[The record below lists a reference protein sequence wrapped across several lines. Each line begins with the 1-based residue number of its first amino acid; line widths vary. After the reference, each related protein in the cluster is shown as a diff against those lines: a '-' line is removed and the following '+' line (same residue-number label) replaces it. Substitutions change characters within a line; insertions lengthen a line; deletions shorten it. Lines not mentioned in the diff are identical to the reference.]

1 MKYIVLPK
9 SVLDEVPQETL
20 NELHL
25 VPRVSTDGTKVIM
38 KVVNYEKIFPPIMPI
53 SEIGDSNDV
62 VSEPSYSYP
71 TYEGDSLDEL
81 LKGSEWNT
89 PDSID
94 TDTILDKPVVQS
106 SKTRKSSK
114 AAVL

>member
-1 MKYIVLPK
+1 MKYIVFPK
-9 SVLDEVPQETL
+9 EDLNNVSQEVL

-25 VPRVSTDGTKVIM
+25 VPRLSVDGTKVIM

-62 VSEPSYSYP
+62 ISEPSYPYP

-81 LKGSEWNT
+81 LKGSEWNAS
-89 PDSID
+89 DNIE
-94 TDTILDKPVVQS
+94 TDTVLDKPANQS
-106 SKTRKSSK
+106 SKSRKSSK
-114 AAVL
+114 STVL

>member
-1 MKYIVLPK
+1 MKYIVFPK
-9 SVLDEVPQETL
+9 SDLDEISQEVLDD
-20 NELHL
+20 LHL
-25 VPRVSTDGTKVIM
+25 VPRLSVDGQSVIM
-38 KVVNYEKIFPPIMPI
+38 KVVNYEKLFPPIMLLDETGENNHDEVQYP
-53 SEIGDSNDV
+53 
-62 VSEPSYSYP
+62 YP

-114 AAVL
+114 ATVL